1 MSMIATIEKLNKRK
15 AILNTTLKLISS
27 NGFHAAPM
35 SVIAKE
41 AGVAA
46 GTIYLYFENKEDL
59 IIQLYKYV
67 KQILASSILISEKN
81 ISYKQK
87 VFDIWQHVYSFFCIQ
102 TEKYKFLEQYEDS
115 PFITHKIAEEVDIF
129 FSHIHEFLQEGI
141 EQGFLRPID
150 EKIVMILL
158 FRSISTAMKLKIMP
172 TLNYQEEQTALVI
185 FQSFWDGV
193 KMN

>member
-1 MSMIATIEKLNKRK
+1 MSMIATIEKLDKRK

-67 KQILASSILISEKN
+67 KEITNHCSIGG
-81 ISYKQK
+81 Q
-87 VFDIWQHVYSFFCIQ
+87 C
-102 TEKYKFLEQYEDS
+102 
-115 PFITHKIAEEVDIF
+115 
-129 FSHIHEFLQEGI
+129 
-141 EQGFLRPID
+141 
-150 EKIVMILL
+150 
-158 FRSISTAMKLKIMP
+158 
-172 TLNYQEEQTALVI
+172 
-185 FQSFWDGV
+185 FQL
-193 KMN
+193 

>member
-1 MSMIATIEKLNKRK
+1 MIATVEKLNKRK

-35 SVIAKE
+35 SVIARE

-67 KQILASSILISEKN
+67 KEILGNSILISEKN

-87 VFDIWQHVYSFFCIQ
+87 VFDIWQHVYSFFCNQ

-115 PFITHKIAEEVDIF
+115 PFITHKIAQEVDVF
-129 FSHIHEFLQEGI
+129 FCHLHQFLQEGI
-141 EQGFLRPID
+141 EQGFLRSID

-172 TLNYQEEQTALVI
+172 TLTYQEEQTPLVI

>member
-67 KQILASSILISEKN
+67 KETLAGSILISEKN

-87 VFDIWQHVYSFFCIQ
+87 VFDIWQHVYSFFCTQ

-115 PFITHKIAEEVDIF
+115 PFITHKIAEEVDVF
-129 FSHIHEFLQEGI
+129 FMHLHNFLQEGI